1 MKHLLAI
8 FVFIPVLLFLV
19 VSVGCE
25 RPKSVDV
32 SQDSSVSK
40 EETSKKVVAEKEKS
54 TQVVKKNQTV
64 SNLQGTQQFPSF
76 ADLVEVLQP
85 SVVNISTTSVVRRQ
99 SPFQRQPNSPFG
111 GNDSF
116 DDFFKK
122 FFGGNSPQKEFKRQ
136 GLGSGFIM
144 SKDGYVVTN
153 NHVIDK
159 ATDVQVVLQNGDK
172 FKAEIIGKDPK
183 TDLAVL
189 KFEPD
194 QEVQAVNFGDSDHL
208 RIGDWVIA
216 IGNPFGLGYTV
227 TAGIVSAK
235 GRSLGLGAYDD
246 FIQTDASLN
255 PGNSGGPLF
264 NLQGEVVGVN
274 TAIVARG
281 QGIGFAIPIDMAE
294 FVIEQ
299 LKSDGKVVRGWLGV
313 YVQKVTPEIASSFG
327 LKEDE
332 GALVSDLAPD
342 SPAEKAGIVR
352 GDVIV
357 EYDGQPVND
366 VSDLTNM
373 AAVTAPGTEV
383 DVKVVQDGKP
393 KNVKVTLAE
402 FPEQEAQVK
411 DEVRKG
417 LGLTVRQLTP
427 NIVKRFKLSQDEGVI
442 IANVERGSA
451 AGDAGLK
458 PGDIVLEINKEP
470 IDTLA
475 DYSSA
480 LEDVNPGDTA
490 LFLVKRG
497 QNTIYAALRIKDGD
511 KEDRSEDSQNK

>member
-1 MKHLLAI
+1 MKHPFVIFI
-8 FVFIPVLLFLV
+8 FVPILLFLV
-19 VSVGCE
+19 ISVGCE
-25 RPKSVDV
+25 KLDRADV
-32 SQDSSVSK
+32 SQDSSNNK
-40 EETSKKVVAEKEKS
+40 EETTNKVVTEQKKS
-54 TQVVKKNQTV
+54 TDVVKKKQVV
-64 SNLQGTQQFPSF
+64 SNLEGTQQFPTF
-76 ADLVEVLQP
+76 ADLVEILQP
-85 SVVNISTTSVVRRQ
+85 SVVNISTTSVVRQRG
-99 SPFQRQPNSPFG
+99 PFQRRPNSPFG
-111 GNDSF
+111 GNDPF

-122 FFGGNSPQKEFKRQ
+122 FFGGDSPQKEFKRQ

-159 ATDVQVVLQNGDK
+159 ASDVEVILQNGDK
-172 FKAEIIGKDPK
+172 YEAKIVGKDPK

-194 QEVQAVNFGDSDHL
+194 QEIQEVHFGDSDNL

-255 PGNSGGPLF
+255 PGSSGGPLF
-264 NLQGEVVGVN
+264 NLKGEVVGVN

-281 QGIGFAIPIDMAE
+281 QGIGFAIPIDMVE

-299 LKSDGKVVRGWLGV
+299 LKSGGKVVRGWLGV

-327 LKEDE
+327 LNEDE

-342 SPAEKAGIVR
+342 SPAEKAGIIR

-357 EYDGQPVND
+357 EYDGQKVND

-373 AAVTAPGTEV
+373 AAVTPPGTEV
-383 DVKVVQDGKP
+383 SVKVIQDGKT
-393 KNVKVTLAE
+393 KNMKVKLE
-402 FPEQEAQVK
+402 KFPDQEAQVK
-411 DEVRKG
+411 DEVRKS

-427 NIVKRFKLSQDEGVI
+427 KIVKRFNIDHDDGVI
-442 IANVERGSA
+442 IADVDQGSV

-458 PGDIVLEINKEP
+458 PGDIILEINKKP
-470 IDTLA
+470 INTLA
-475 DYSSA
+475 NYSA
-480 LEDVNPGDTA
+480 VLEDVKPGDTA

-497 QNTIYAALRIKDGD
+497 NNTIYAALRIRKDD
-511 KEDRSEDSQNK
+511 KNEGQKE

>member
-1 MKHLLAI
+1 MKHPFVIFI
-8 FVFIPVLLFLV
+8 FVPILLFLV
-19 VSVGCE
+19 ISVGCE
-25 RPKSVDV
+25 KLDRADV
-32 SQDSSVSK
+32 SQDSSINK
-40 EETSKKVVAEKEKS
+40 EETTNKVVTKQKKS
-54 TQVVKKNQTV
+54 TDVVKKKQVV
-64 SNLQGTQQFPSF
+64 SNLEGTQQFPTF
-76 ADLVEVLQP
+76 ADLVEILQP
-85 SVVNISTTSVVRRQ
+85 SVVNISTTSVVRQRG
-99 SPFQRQPNSPFG
+99 PFQRRPNSPFG
-111 GNDSF
+111 GNDPF

-122 FFGGNSPQKEFKRQ
+122 FFGGDSPQQEFKRQ

-159 ATDVQVVLQNGDK
+159 ASDVEVILQNGDK
-172 FKAEIIGKDPK
+172 YEAKIVGKDPK

-194 QEVQAVNFGDSDHL
+194 QEIQEVRFGDSDNL

-235 GRSLGLGAYDD
+235 GRSLGFGAYDD

-255 PGNSGGPLF
+255 PGSSGGPLF
-264 NLQGEVVGVN
+264 NLKGEVVGVN

-281 QGIGFAIPIDMAE
+281 QGIGFAIPIDMVE

-299 LKSDGKVVRGWLGV
+299 LKSGGKVVRGWLGV

-327 LKEDE
+327 LNEDE

-342 SPAEKAGIVR
+342 SPAEKAGIIR

-357 EYDGQPVND
+357 EYDGQKVND

-373 AAVTAPGTEV
+373 AAVTPPGTEV
-383 DVKVVQDGKP
+383 SVKVIQDGKT
-393 KNVKVTLAE
+393 KNMKVKLE
-402 FPEQEAQVK
+402 KFPDQEAQVK
-411 DEVRKG
+411 DEVRKS

-427 NIVKRFKLSQDEGVI
+427 KIVRRFNIDHDDGVI
-442 IANVERGSA
+442 IADVDQGSV

-458 PGDIVLEINKEP
+458 PGDIILEINKKP
-470 IDTLA
+470 INTLA
-475 DYSSA
+475 NYSA
-480 LEDVNPGDTA
+480 VLEDVKPGDTA

-497 QNTIYAALRIKDGD
+497 NNTIYAALRIRKDD
-511 KEDRSEDSQNK
+511 KNEGQKE

>member
-1 MKHLLAI
+1 MKYPLAI

-19 VSVGCE
+19 ISVGCE
-25 RPKSVDV
+25 RPESVNI
-32 SQDSSVSK
+32 SQDSSVNK
-40 EETSKKVVAEKEKS
+40 EETTKKVAAKQEKS
-54 TQVVKKNQTV
+54 TRVVKKNQAV
-64 SNLQGTQQFPSF
+64 LNLEGTQGFPSF

-85 SVVNISTTSVVRRQ
+85 SVVNISTTSVVRQ
-99 SPFQRQPNSPFG
+99 KSPFQRQPNSPFG

-122 FFGGNSPQKEFKRQ
+122 FFGGDSPQKEFKRR

-144 SKDGYVVTN
+144 SEDGYVVTN

-159 ATDVQVVLQNGDK
+159 ASDVEVILQNGDK
-172 FKAEIIGKDPK
+172 YEAKIIGKDPK

-194 QEVQAVNFGDSDHL
+194 QEIQAVNFGDSDNL

-327 LKEDE
+327 LNEDE
-332 GALVSDLAPD
+332 GALVSDLAPE

-357 EYDGQPVND
+357 EYNGQQVND

-373 AAVTAPGTEV
+373 AAVTAPGTKV
-383 DVKVVQDGKP
+383 DVKVVQDGKT
-393 KNVKVTLAE
+393 KIVKVTMEE
-402 FPEQEAQVK
+402 FPEQEAQLK
-411 DEVRKG
+411 DEVRKS

-427 NIVKRFKLSQDEGVI
+427 SIVRRFNISQDEGVI
-442 IANVERGSA
+442 IADVDQGSA

-458 PGDIVLEINKEP
+458 RGDIILEINKQH
-470 IDTLA
+470 INTLA
-475 DYSSA
+475 NYSTA

-497 QNTIYAALRIKDGD
+497 QNTIYAAVRIKNGD
-511 KEDRSEDSQNK
+511 KDGKNEDGQNK

>member
-1 MKHLLAI
+1 MKHPFEIFI
-8 FVFIPVLLFLV
+8 FVPILLFLV
-19 VSVGCE
+19 ISVGCE
-25 RPKSVDV
+25 KLDRADV
-32 SQDSSVSK
+32 SQDSSNNK
-40 EETSKKVVAEKEKS
+40 EETTNKVVTEQKKS
-54 TQVVKKNQTV
+54 TNVVKKKQVV
-64 SNLQGTQQFPSF
+64 SNLEGTQQFPTF
-76 ADLVEVLQP
+76 ADLVEILQP
-85 SVVNISTTSVVRRQ
+85 SVVNISTTSVVRQRG
-99 SPFQRQPNSPFG
+99 PFQRRPNSPFG
-111 GNDSF
+111 GNDPF

-122 FFGGNSPQKEFKRQ
+122 FFGGDSPQKEFKRQ

-159 ATDVQVVLQNGDK
+159 ASDVEVILQNGDK
-172 FKAEIIGKDPK
+172 YEAKIVGKDPK

-194 QEVQAVNFGDSDHL
+194 QEIQEVHFGDSDNL

-255 PGNSGGPLF
+255 PGSSGGPLF
-264 NLQGEVVGVN
+264 NLKGEVVGVN

-299 LKSDGKVVRGWLGV
+299 LKSGGKVVRGWLGV

-327 LKEDE
+327 LNEDE

-342 SPAEKAGIVR
+342 SPAEKAGIIR

-357 EYDGQPVND
+357 EYDGQKVND

-373 AAVTAPGTEV
+373 AAVTPPGTEV
-383 DVKVVQDGKP
+383 SVKVIQDGKT
-393 KNVKVTLAE
+393 KNMKVKLE
-402 FPEQEAQVK
+402 KFPDQEAQVK
-411 DEVRKG
+411 DEVRKS

-427 NIVKRFKLSQDEGVI
+427 KIVRRFNIDHDDGVI
-442 IANVERGSA
+442 IADVDQGSV

-458 PGDIVLEINKEP
+458 PGDIILEINKKP
-470 IDTLA
+470 INTLA
-475 DYSSA
+475 NYSA
-480 LEDVNPGDTA
+480 VLEDVKPGDTA

-497 QNTIYAALRIKDGD
+497 NNTIYAALRIRKDD
-511 KEDRSEDSQNK
+511 KNEGQKE

>member
-1 MKHLLAI
+1 MKHPFVIFI
-8 FVFIPVLLFLV
+8 FVPILLFLV
-19 VSVGCE
+19 ISVGCE
-25 RPKSVDV
+25 KLDRADV
-32 SQDSSVSK
+32 SQDSSINK
-40 EETSKKVVAEKEKS
+40 EETTNKVVTEQKKS
-54 TQVVKKNQTV
+54 TNVVKKKQVV
-64 SNLQGTQQFPSF
+64 SNLEGTQQFPTF
-76 ADLVEVLQP
+76 ADLVEILQP
-85 SVVNISTTSVVRRQ
+85 SVVNISTTSVVRQRG
-99 SPFQRQPNSPFG
+99 PFQRRPNSPFG
-111 GNDSF
+111 GNDPF

-122 FFGGNSPQKEFKRQ
+122 FFGGDSPQQEFKRQ

-159 ATDVQVVLQNGDK
+159 ASDVEIILQNGDK
-172 FKAEIIGKDPK
+172 YEAKIVGKDPK

-194 QEVQAVNFGDSDHL
+194 QEIQEVHFGDSDSL

-255 PGNSGGPLF
+255 PGSSGGPLF
-264 NLQGEVVGVN
+264 NLKGEVVGVN

-299 LKSDGKVVRGWLGV
+299 LKSGGKVVRGWLGV

-327 LKEDE
+327 LNEDE

-342 SPAEKAGIVR
+342 SPAEKAGIIR

-357 EYDGQPVND
+357 EYDGQKVND

-373 AAVTAPGTEV
+373 AAVTPPGTEV
-383 DVKVVQDGKP
+383 SVKVIQDGKT
-393 KNVKVTLAE
+393 KNMKVKLE
-402 FPEQEAQVK
+402 KFPDQEAQVK
-411 DEVRKG
+411 DEVRKS

-427 NIVKRFKLSQDEGVI
+427 KIVKRFNIDHDEGVI
-442 IANVERGSA
+442 IADVDQGSV

-458 PGDIVLEINKEP
+458 PGDIILEINKKP
-470 IDTLA
+470 INTLA
-475 DYSSA
+475 NYSA
-480 LEDVNPGDTA
+480 VLEDVKPGDTA

-497 QNTIYAALRIKDGD
+497 NNTIYAALRIRKDD
-511 KEDRSEDSQNK
+511 KNEGQKE

>member
-1 MKHLLAI
+1 MKHPFEIFI
-8 FVFIPVLLFLV
+8 FVPILLFLV
-19 VSVGCE
+19 ISVGCE
-25 RPKSVDV
+25 KLDRADV
-32 SQDSSVSK
+32 SQDSSNNK
-40 EETSKKVVAEKEKS
+40 EETTNKVVTEQKKS
-54 TQVVKKNQTV
+54 TNVVKKKQVV
-64 SNLQGTQQFPSF
+64 SNLEGTQQFPTF
-76 ADLVEVLQP
+76 ADLVEILQP
-85 SVVNISTTSVVRRQ
+85 SVVNISTTSVVRQRG
-99 SPFQRQPNSPFG
+99 PFQRRPNSPFG
-111 GNDSF
+111 GNDPF

-122 FFGGNSPQKEFKRQ
+122 FFGGDSPQKEFKRQ

-159 ATDVQVVLQNGDK
+159 ASDVEVILQNGDK
-172 FKAEIIGKDPK
+172 YEAKIVGKDPK

-194 QEVQAVNFGDSDHL
+194 QEIQEVHFGDSDNL

-235 GRSLGLGAYDD
+235 GRSLGFGAYDD

-255 PGNSGGPLF
+255 PGSSGGPLF
-264 NLQGEVVGVN
+264 NLKGEVVGVN

-299 LKSDGKVVRGWLGV
+299 LKSGGKVVRGWLGV

-327 LKEDE
+327 LNEDE

-342 SPAEKAGIVR
+342 SPAEKAGIIR

-357 EYDGQPVND
+357 EYDGQKVND

-373 AAVTAPGTEV
+373 AAVTPPGTEV
-383 DVKVVQDGKP
+383 SVKVIQDGKT
-393 KNVKVTLAE
+393 KNMKVKLE
-402 FPEQEAQVK
+402 KFPDQEAQVK
-411 DEVRKG
+411 DEVRKS

-427 NIVKRFKLSQDEGVI
+427 KIVRRFNIDHDDGVI
-442 IANVERGSA
+442 IADVDQGSV

-458 PGDIVLEINKEP
+458 PGDIILEINKKP
-470 IDTLA
+470 INTLA
-475 DYSSA
+475 NYSA
-480 LEDVNPGDTA
+480 VLEDVKPGDTA

-497 QNTIYAALRIKDGD
+497 NNTIYAALRIRKDD
-511 KEDRSEDSQNK
+511 KNEGQKE

>member
-1 MKHLLAI
+1 MKHPFVIFI
-8 FVFIPVLLFLV
+8 FVPILLFLV
-19 VSVGCE
+19 ISVGCE
-25 RPKSVDV
+25 KLDRADV
-32 SQDSSVSK
+32 SQDSSINK
-40 EETSKKVVAEKEKS
+40 EETTNKVVTEQKKS
-54 TQVVKKNQTV
+54 TDVVKKKQVV
-64 SNLQGTQQFPSF
+64 SNLEGTQQFPTF
-76 ADLVEVLQP
+76 ADLVEILQP
-85 SVVNISTTSVVRRQ
+85 SVVNISTTSVVRQRG
-99 SPFQRQPNSPFG
+99 PFQRRPNSPFG
-111 GNDSF
+111 GNDPF

-122 FFGGNSPQKEFKRQ
+122 FFGGDSPQQEFKRQ

-159 ATDVQVVLQNGDK
+159 ASDVEVILQNGDK
-172 FKAEIIGKDPK
+172 YEAKIVGKDPK

-194 QEVQAVNFGDSDHL
+194 QEIQEVHFGDSDNL

-235 GRSLGLGAYDD
+235 GRSLGFGAYDD

-255 PGNSGGPLF
+255 PGSSGGPLF
-264 NLQGEVVGVN
+264 NLKGEVVGVN

-299 LKSDGKVVRGWLGV
+299 LKSGGKVVRGWLGV

-327 LKEDE
+327 LNEDE

-342 SPAEKAGIVR
+342 SPAEKAGIIR

-357 EYDGQPVND
+357 EYDGQKVND

-373 AAVTAPGTEV
+373 AAVTPPGTEV
-383 DVKVVQDGKP
+383 SVKVIQDGKT
-393 KNVKVTLAE
+393 KNMKVKLE
-402 FPEQEAQVK
+402 KFPDQEAQVK
-411 DEVRKG
+411 DEVRKS

-427 NIVKRFKLSQDEGVI
+427 KIVKRFNIDHDDGVI
-442 IANVERGSA
+442 IADVDQGSV

-458 PGDIVLEINKEP
+458 PGDIILEINKKP
-470 IDTLA
+470 INTLA
-475 DYSSA
+475 NYSA
-480 LEDVNPGDTA
+480 VLEDVKPGDTA

-497 QNTIYAALRIKDGD
+497 NNTIYAALRIRKDD
-511 KEDRSEDSQNK
+511 KNDGQNE

>member
-1 MKHLLAI
+1 MKHPFVIFI
-8 FVFIPVLLFLV
+8 FVPILLFLV
-19 VSVGCE
+19 ISVGCE
-25 RPKSVDV
+25 KLDRADV
-32 SQDSSVSK
+32 SQDSSNNK
-40 EETSKKVVAEKEKS
+40 EETTDKVVTEQKKS
-54 TQVVKKNQTV
+54 TDVVKKKQVV
-64 SNLQGTQQFPSF
+64 SNLEGTQQFPTF
-76 ADLVEVLQP
+76 ADLVEILQP
-85 SVVNISTTSVVRRQ
+85 SVVNISTTSVVRQRG
-99 SPFQRQPNSPFG
+99 PFQRRPNSPFG
-111 GNDSF
+111 GNDPF

-122 FFGGNSPQKEFKRQ
+122 FFGGDSPQKEFKRQ

-159 ATDVQVVLQNGDK
+159 ASDVEVILQNGDK
-172 FKAEIIGKDPK
+172 YEAKIVGKDPK

-194 QEVQAVNFGDSDHL
+194 QEIQEVHFGDSDNL

-255 PGNSGGPLF
+255 PGSSGGPLF
-264 NLQGEVVGVN
+264 NLKGEVVGVN

-299 LKSDGKVVRGWLGV
+299 LKSGGKVVRGWLGV

-327 LKEDE
+327 LNEDE

-342 SPAEKAGIVR
+342 SPAEKAGIIR

-357 EYDGQPVND
+357 EYDGQKVND

-373 AAVTAPGTEV
+373 AAVTPPGTEV
-383 DVKVVQDGKP
+383 IVKVIQDGKT
-393 KNVKVTLAE
+393 KNMKVKLE
-402 FPEQEAQVK
+402 KFPDQEAQVK
-411 DEVRKG
+411 DEVRKS

-427 NIVKRFKLSQDEGVI
+427 KIVKRFNIDHDDGVI
-442 IANVERGSA
+442 IADVDQGSV

-458 PGDIVLEINKEP
+458 PGDIILEINKKP
-470 IDTLA
+470 INTLA
-475 DYSSA
+475 NYSA
-480 LEDVNPGDTA
+480 VLEDVKPGDTA

-497 QNTIYAALRIKDGD
+497 NNTIYAALRIRKDD
-511 KEDRSEDSQNK
+511 KNEGQKE